1 MAPQPVVTGLSPK
14 EGPPGTRVTIRGEF
28 LGSKPSDLVG
38 LTICGC
44 DCLLSAEWK
53 SPNKIIARTG
63 PAKGKGDI
71 IVVTLSGGQGTST
84 VQFRAYHETI
94 GPMKESAVWIEE
106 SPMQSLAWGRRS
118 LAPSGYTQEDPL
130 GLSIEGNDKKLP
142 EDLRDIF
149 PEKSGDLSQDNF
161 SPGWFLLEHHHA
173 TTFEDLKAGL
183 SYLRR
188 KVESQKEGQLSFLK
202 SNAGSV
208 IDQLDTLV
216 SLREKFQ
223 QDVKTVGKDPVAKLD
238 ASIHKSITESHNLFN
253 EVLTRREKADATR
266 LALAALFRH
275 KFLFC
280 LPNSVVRSAEKEEYD
295 IVINDYARAKKLFG
309 KSDIPIF
316 RRVIEEVDE
325 RILGVRKE
333 LHEKI
338 VKMPQSVEQ
347 QKKFVKAL
355 VNLESQQVGTSV
367 AEKLKIEDPAWDAI
381 EARAKYLEET
391 FKQTFEQHKGNPKPR
406 DANAPPNRVAF
417 CEEITEIAACQL
429 PDLWRLGQAYFTGEL
444 RGIYEPKPGN
454 FKRIILTAI
463 EQMCFY
469 LRAAL
474 LPSSSSGLK
483 STSSGGLN
491 WPFTSQ
497 SSMNQ
502 FLQWLPNCLR
512 YVRICYASLI
522 RLDLPSEV
530 LDIVQKLIDEIR
542 LNCLATIL
550 KKSIDK
556 VGNLSNKETWTM
568 DVADFPGATLLPSL
582 LEEIIKET
590 LDECQMTCLTPEVRE
605 NELLEAHSEGQREM
619 SQRLREMLD
628 AFCGVIEDL
637 ALNRDDEESRR
648 GPIISQVIGFPTS
661 AAINGA
667 VDDKFSVISWEQKIL
682 CCMANCTYCSKIFFG
697 HIGDLFAKYEYPV
710 PKLAIESS
718 RTTANSLL
726 STLLDMYVEHKSDP
740 LVGTIEPSMYISRFQ
755 WDTVSRVDRLR
766 PYAYECIDNL
776 AGVYSEILSI
786 APSLLRPILEPIV
799 QTVAEELARLMTCVQ
814 KFSPSG
820 TLQAYVD
827 ISLIRDALK
836 LYSNATA
843 KSHFTEALEVLPT
856 LTDRDRAKGEEILQ
870 KVKQSMKLQLL
881 CFSIANPI

>member
-28 LGSKPSDLVG
+28 LGSKPSDLVGKCFRFFCCQILAFSDISGNIWGAIG

-149 PEKSGDLSQDNF
+149 PDKSGDLSQDNF

-316 RRVIEEVDE
+316 RKVIEEVDE

-355 VNLESQQVGTSV
+355 VNLESQQVGTCV

-391 FKQTFEQHKGNPKPR
+391 FKQTFEQHKGRK
-406 DANAPPNRVAF
+406 F
-417 CEEITEIAACQL
+417 YSF
-429 PDLWRLGQAYFTGEL
+429 W
-444 RGIYEPKPGN
+444 
-454 FKRIILTAI
+454 IL
-463 EQMCFY
+463 F
-469 LRAAL
+469 
-474 LPSSSSGLK
+474 
-483 STSSGGLN
+483 
-491 WPFTSQ
+491 
-497 SSMNQ
+497 
-502 FLQWLPNCLR
+502 
-512 YVRICYASLI
+512 
-522 RLDLPSEV
+522 SE
-530 LDIVQKLIDEIR
+530 
-542 LNCLATIL
+542 
-550 KKSIDK
+550 
-556 VGNLSNKETWTM
+556 
-568 DVADFPGATLLPSL
+568 
-582 LEEIIKET
+582 
-590 LDECQMTCLTPEVRE
+590 
-605 NELLEAHSEGQREM
+605 
-619 SQRLREMLD
+619 
-628 AFCGVIEDL
+628 
-637 ALNRDDEESRR
+637 
-648 GPIISQVIGFPTS
+648 
-661 AAINGA
+661 
-667 VDDKFSVISWEQKIL
+667 
-682 CCMANCTYCSKIFFG
+682 
-697 HIGDLFAKYEYPV
+697 
-710 PKLAIESS
+710 
-718 RTTANSLL
+718 
-726 STLLDMYVEHKSDP
+726 
-740 LVGTIEPSMYISRFQ
+740 RF
-755 WDTVSRVDRLR
+755 VS
-766 PYAYECIDNL
+766 
-776 AGVYSEILSI
+776 
-786 APSLLRPILEPIV
+786 
-799 QTVAEELARLMTCVQ
+799 
-814 KFSPSG
+814 F
-820 TLQAYVD
+820 
-827 ISLIRDALK
+827 
-836 LYSNATA
+836 
-843 KSHFTEALEVLPT
+843 
-856 LTDRDRAKGEEILQ
+856 
-870 KVKQSMKLQLL
+870 
-881 CFSIANPI
+881 